1 MSERAGCTVTSI
13 KPNAAWWHWQANSPN
28 AEGTLRRALNQAARE
43 LLLAQSSDWPFLISQ
58 QTAVPY
64 AMSRFRGHIHTFQR
78 LRQQISSQTIDE
90 VWLQTIESRNSIF
103 PRLDYRVFCGRKTA
117 GESVQTL
124 ASIQGWQG

>member
-13 KPNAAWWHWQANSPN
+13 KPNAAWWTLAKEFPN
-28 AEGTLRRALNQAARE
+28 TEGTLRRALNQAARE

-64 AMSRFRGHIHTFQR
+64 AMSRFRGHIHAFQR

-90 VWLQTIESRNSIF
+90 NWLQTIESRNSIF
-103 PRLDYRVFCGRKTA
+103 PRLDYRVFCGRK
-117 GESVQTL
+117 EMQEDLSKP
-124 ASIQGWQG
+124 